1 MTPSLISK
9 ADALP
14 VHSRTPPEWARAVLQ
29 DPIALL
35 IDHAFLERKAA
46 QNAIELLTRWPGE
59 WMPGWIETMTGVA
72 RDEAAHLSQVTRILT
87 RRGGRLGRGHRNPY
101 AKKLRT
107 LVRLGG
113 TAEPLDRVLVSAL
126 IEVRSCERFAAL
138 AAVAE
143 DAELAA
149 LYKALFSSDMGHYKV
164 FLRLAQK
171 ISGRAVANTRWE
183 QLLAEEARILAEQEP
198 GPRMHSGLPVEPLPT
213 PPLSTPPRA
222 AEASQSVRKSGPLS
236 PSPAD
241 SADSLP

>member
-149 LYKALFSSDMGHYKV
+149 LYKALFSSEMGHYKV